1 MFPIFIPPLR
11 DRKED
16 IPLLVGHFINKH
28 ARQINPRI
36 RDVSAEVMAE
46 LINYEWPGN
55 VRELE
60 NLIERAMI
68 LSDSDIIQKVEP
80 GGNKSGNSTQLNGL
94 LNNFSFDEAKQV
106 VENAFIDKAL
116 SEAGGNRTK
125 AAKVLGISRR
135 SLLYKLKQKEE
146 S

>member
-1 MFPIFIPPLR
+1 M
-11 DRKED
+11 
-16 IPLLVGHFINKH
+16 
-28 ARQINPRI
+28 
-36 RDVSAEVMAE
+36 
-46 LINYEWPGN
+46 
-55 VRELE
+55 RELE